1 MILLLNS
8 LASEQWPI
16 SYPDQEIIININSY
30 YSYSQTNFLLRA
42 WPLVIMSLP
51 KNLIPFW
58 DGMTK
63 SQITQ
68 LRIDV
73 RIWLMGQAEAALVYI
88 MYRTN
93 II

>member
-1 MILLLNS
+1 
-8 LASEQWPI
+8 
-16 SYPDQEIIININSY
+16 
-30 YSYSQTNFLLRA
+30 
-42 WPLVIMSLP
+42 MSLP

-73 RIWLMGQAEAALVYI
+73 RIWLIRQAEAALVYI
-88 MYRTN
+88 MYRMN